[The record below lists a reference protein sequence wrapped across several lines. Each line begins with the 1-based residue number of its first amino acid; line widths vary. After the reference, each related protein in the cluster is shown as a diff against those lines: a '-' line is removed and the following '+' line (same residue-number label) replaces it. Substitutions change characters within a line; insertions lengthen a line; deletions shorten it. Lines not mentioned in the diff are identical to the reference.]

1 MLARRR
7 PCGMRERRLEWVPCR
22 FRAIVRPRRARG
34 IRSAVHQAEGRSGPR
49 VHVLIS
55 IMIVLVLQANQL
67 TTPIFRSTVAIRL
80 FASFFMSLLETS
92 FSRASTTPSL
102 HRMPTAVPPFSTALT
117 AYSTWKLRPSG
128 EKTELVRS
136 YPVPIDVYGQGSS
149 QFIACEVVWAE
160 LGRVFHFTMVAL
172 YEGKTE
178 NARASQWW
186 E

>member
-7 PCGMRERRLEWVPCR
+7 PSGMRERRLEWVPCR

-136 YPVPIDVYGQGSS
+136 YPVPIDVYGQRSS

-160 LGRVFHFTMVAL
+160 LDRVFLFTMVAL

-178 NARASQWW
+178 DARASQWW

>member
-1 MLARRR
+1 M
-7 PCGMRERRLEWVPCR
+7 PCR

-34 IRSAVHQAEGRSGPR
+34 IRSAVHQAEDQSGPR
-49 VHVLIS
+49 VHVPIS

-136 YPVPIDVYGQGSS
+136 YPVPIDVYGQRSS
-149 QFIACEVVWAE
+149 QFIAREVVWAE

-178 NARASQWW
+178 NARASQW
-186 E
+186 